1 MASEA
6 PSTPS
11 VTPNVT
17 PSMAGK
23 RVLVTGA
30 GTGIGRAVAEEFL
43 RQGAAVA
50 VHYARSSQ
58 GALEVV
64 QAARAQGGRAEAFGA
79 DFNAIQE
86 VQQLASRAG
95 EWLGGLDVLVN
106 NAGITMNRPFE
117 QVTPEQFD
125 TLYHVNIRAQFFL
138 TQACLPMLEQASGV
152 VINMTSIH
160 AFEGMQEHSVYAGTK
175 GAIVSYTRQLAIELA
190 PRGVRVNGIAP
201 GSIQVENYKQAIPGF
216 DAQAAGNSI
225 PAGFMGQGAD
235 IAGVAVFLA
244 SPQARYI
251 IGQTL
256 IVDGGTTSWMPF
268 GEGFKEPL
276 SFSFGQGY
284 VPGV

>member
-1 MASEA
+1 M
-6 PSTPS
+6 TPE
-11 VTPNVT
+11 THIAQT
-17 PSMAGK
+17 MTGK

-43 RQGAAVA
+43 RQGADVA
-50 VHYARSSQ
+50 VHYARSSK

-64 QAARAQGGRAEAFGA
+64 EAARAGGGRAEAFGA
-79 DFNAIQE
+79 DFNSVEE
-86 VQQLASRAG
+86 VQQLALHAG
-95 EWLGGLDVLVN
+95 QWLGGLDVLVN
-106 NAGITMNRPFE
+106 NAGITMNKPFE

-138 TQACLPMLEQASGV
+138 TQACLPLLMQTSGAI
-152 VINMTSIH
+152 INMTSIH

-175 GAIVSYTRQLAIELA
+175 GAIVAYTRQLAIELA
-190 PRGVRVNGIAP
+190 PRGIRVNGIAP
-201 GSIQVENYKQAIPGF
+201 GSIQVENYQQAIPDF
-216 DAQAAGNSI
+216 DAQAAGQSI

-268 GEGFKEPL
+268 GDGFRQPL
-276 SFSFGQGY
+276 GFSFGQGY

>member
-1 MASEA
+1 MTGE
-6 PSTPS
+6 T
-11 VTPNVT
+11 
-17 PSMAGK
+17 SMTGK

-43 RQGAAVA
+43 RQGAVVA
-50 VHYARSSQ
+50 LHYARSSE
-58 GALEVV
+58 GAVEVV
-64 QAARAQGGRAEAFGA
+64 ENARAAGARAETFQA
-79 DFNAIQE
+79 DFNDVE
-86 VQQLASRAG
+86 GVRQLAGRAT
-95 EWLGGLDVLVN
+95 EWLGGLDVLIN
-106 NAGITMNRPFE
+106 NAGITMNKPFE

-138 TQACLPMLEQASGV
+138 TQACLPHLQQSGGS

-201 GSIQVENYKQAIPGF
+201 GSIQVENYQQAIPDF
-216 DAQAAGNSI
+216 DPDAAGQSI
-225 PAGFMGQGAD
+225 PAGFLGQGCD

-268 GEGFKEPL
+268 GDGFRQPL
-276 SFSFGQGY
+276 DFSFGQGY

>member
-1 MASEA
+1 MTGE
-6 PSTPS
+6 T
-11 VTPNVT
+11 
-17 PSMAGK
+17 SMTGK

-43 RQGAAVA
+43 RQGAVVA
-50 VHYARSSQ
+50 LHYARSSE
-58 GALEVV
+58 GAVEVV
-64 QAARAQGGRAEAFGA
+64 ENARAAGARAETFQA
-79 DFNAIQE
+79 DFND
-86 VQQLASRAG
+86 VDDVRQLAQHAT
-95 EWLGGLDVLVN
+95 EWLGGLDVLIN
-106 NAGITMNRPFE
+106 NAGITMNKPFE

-138 TQACLPMLEQASGV
+138 TQACLPHLQQGGGS

-201 GSIQVENYKQAIPGF
+201 GSIQVENYQQAIPDF
-216 DAQAAGNSI
+216 DPDAAGQSI
-225 PAGFMGQGAD
+225 PAGFLGQGRD

-268 GEGFKEPL
+268 GDGFRQPL
-276 SFSFGQGY
+276 DFSFGQGY